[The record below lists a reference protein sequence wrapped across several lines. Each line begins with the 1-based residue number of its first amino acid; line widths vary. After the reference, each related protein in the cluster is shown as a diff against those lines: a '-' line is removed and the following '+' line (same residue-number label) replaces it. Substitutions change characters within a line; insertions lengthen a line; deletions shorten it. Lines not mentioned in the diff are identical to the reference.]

1 MAKTTKYEQLIRK
14 KLQETKSMAAAY
26 LPRQS
31 GKSLFTKQSPI
42 DVEPPSDKFIT
53 VYRMEIFDE
62 LHGERV
68 GRGIWNA
75 SIYFPELEPLTWK
88 YKRELRG
95 PICEPEEEGIP
106 FSHGMFCAILE
117 DDDHMCAW
125 LPWLDTWEA
134 LYTRGMRLNEYQ
146 VPDNKLYVGKTQ
158 VCYWPEYAQ
167 FVREV
172 DFAEFR
178 KRPYEKRRKEQIVVK
193 ELGGV
198 PVYVE

>member
-1 MAKTTKYEQLIRK
+1 MKKMSQYEK
-14 KLQETKSMAAAY
+14 KLRAQLLKTKSDA
-26 LPRQS
+26 S
-31 GKSLFTKQSPI
+31 KSLFAKQSPI
-42 DVEPPSDKFIT
+42 DAEPPSDTLIT
-53 VYRMEIFDE
+53 VYRMEIFE
-62 LHGERV
+62 ESRGERIS
-68 GRGIWNA
+68 RGIWNA

-88 YKRELRG
+88 YKREIHG
-95 PICEPEEEGIP
+95 PIREPEEEGIP

-117 DDDHMCAW
+117 DHNHMCTW

-134 LYTRGMRLNEYQ
+134 LYDRGMRLNEYQ

-178 KRPYEKRRKEQIVVK
+178 KRPHEARKAAREALRREIA
-193 ELGGV
+193 ESA
-198 PVYVE
+198 

>member
-1 MAKTTKYEQLIRK
+1 MTKITRYEQRIRQQ
-14 KLQETKSMAAAY
+14 LRETKASASRY

-31 GKSLFTKQSPI
+31 GKSLFTEQSP
-42 DVEPPSDKFIT
+42 VSTEPPSKKMVT
-53 VYRMEIFDE
+53 VYRMEIFE
-62 LHGERV
+62 EVRGEQV
-68 GRGIWNA
+68 SRGIWNS
-75 SIYFPELEPLTWK
+75 SIYFPELESLTWK
-88 YKRELRG
+88 YKRELTG
-95 PICEPEEEGIP
+95 PIREPEEEGIP

-117 DDDHMCAW
+117 NDDHMCTW

-134 LYTRGMRLNEYQ
+134 LYARGMRLNEYLI
-146 VPDNKLYVGKTQ
+146 PENKLYVGKTQ

-167 FVREV
+167 FVQEV

-178 KRPYEKRRKEQIVVK
+178 KRPYERRRKARILVK

>member
-1 MAKTTKYEQLIRK
+1 MAKITKYEQRVRQQ
-14 KLQETKSMAAAY
+14 LQETKTLATRY
-26 LPRQS
+26 LPKQS
-31 GKSLFTKQSPI
+31 SKSLFAKQSPI

-62 LHGERV
+62 LHGERI

-75 SIYFPELEPLTWK
+75 SIYFPELESLTWK
-88 YKRELRG
+88 YKKELRG
-95 PICEPEEEGIP
+95 PIREPEEEGIP

-117 DDDHMCAW
+117 DDDHMCTW

-134 LYTRGMRLNEYQ
+134 LYARGMRLNEYR

-178 KRPYEKRRKEQIVVK
+178 KRPYEARKAAREAMRNIVAACT
-193 ELGGV
+193 
-198 PVYVE
+198 